1 MTVVS
6 PQLVDPSPSSR
17 RQGADQPLSYVADTI
32 QEIAV
37 AIDPDQL
44 TLGEKSGVLRR
55 YGSVSVDHVTA
66 STRTINS
73 TRSATVKIRQLLR
86 EEFAGIHLRLLIAR
100 IPLALL
106 PIHVGGRV
114 RTMILR
120 LIGFQIG
127 RGTIIAGMPTI
138 VLDGNMYKKLVIG
151 EGCWI
156 NIGCLFDLGA
166 EIRIGSKVSIG
177 HGVLVLT
184 RSHEVGSSRQR
195 AFTLF
200 TKPVNIGS
208 GVWLG
213 SRSTILPGVTIG
225 AGAIVAAG
233 SVVHHDVPPN
243 TLVAGVPA
251 RAVKQL
257 S

>member
-6 PQLVDPSPSSR
+6 PQLVDLGPSSR
-17 RQGADQPLSYVADTI
+17 RQGADLPLSYVAGAINGELT
-32 QEIAV
+32 AG
-37 AIDPDQL
+37 IDPDQL
-44 TLGEKSGVLRR
+44 TLGEQS
-55 YGSVSVDHVTA
+55 
-66 STRTINS
+66 S
-73 TRSATVKIRQLLR
+73 TRSVTIKIRQLLR

-100 IPLALL
+100 MLLALL

-114 RTMILR
+114 RTMILK

-127 RGTIIAGMPTI
+127 RGTIMAGMPTI
-138 VLDGNMYKKLVIG
+138 ILDGNTYKKLVIG

-156 NIGCLFDLGA
+156 NIDCMFDLGA

-184 RSHEVGSSRQR
+184 RSHEIGTSRQR
-195 AFTLF
+195 AVTLF
-200 TKPVNIGS
+200 TKPVNICN

-251 RAVKQL
+251 RVIKEL

>member
-6 PQLVDPSPSSR
+6 PQLLDLGSPSR
-17 RQGADQPLSYVADTI
+17 E
-32 QEIAV
+32 EITV
-37 AIDPDQL
+37 AIDSDQL
-44 TLGEKSGVLRR
+44 TLGERSAALPRHESLSG
-55 YGSVSVDHVTA
+55 DFATA
-66 STRTINS
+66 STRTIDS
-73 TRSATVKIRQLLR
+73 TRSATIKIRQLFR
-86 EEFAGIHLRLLIAR
+86 EEFADLHLRLLIAR
-100 IPLALL
+100 MLLALL

-120 LIGFQIG
+120 RVGFQIG
-127 RGTIIAGMPTI
+127 RGTIMAGMPTI
-138 VLDGNMYKKLVIG
+138 TLDGNMYKRLVIG

-166 EIRIGSKVSIG
+166 EIRIGSRVSIG

-184 RSHEVGSSRQR
+184 RSHDIGPSQQR
-195 AFTLF
+195 AFTLH
-200 TKPVNIGS
+200 TRPVNIGS

-251 RAVKQL
+251 RVIKVL